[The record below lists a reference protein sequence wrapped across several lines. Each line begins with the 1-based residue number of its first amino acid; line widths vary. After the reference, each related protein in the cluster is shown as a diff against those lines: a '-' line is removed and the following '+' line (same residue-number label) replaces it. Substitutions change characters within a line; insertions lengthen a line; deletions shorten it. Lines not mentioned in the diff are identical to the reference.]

1 LFFKVISSNEDKEN
15 KDKKLTFIGF
25 GDKPRDII
33 LIFGAKIIRFTII
46 NKKY

>member
-1 LFFKVISSNEDKEN
+1 MKIRKTKIKNSPSLV
-15 KDKKLTFIGF
+15 L